1 MCSDKQAVRMSSLK
15 ILQKLLINEK
25 QQQIDLNQLI
35 DLIKSLNTF
44 TIYLQPILIKYFR
57 RIIIQ
62 ETNPFYLNIYIC
74 FLFEQSISDYQQKLD
89 LESSLQMQIETVNE
103 PTSILIKNESFKIT
117 YNEIACDFAN
127 FFFNRHYFFDSIMSL
142 NYNQNGYKQK
152 LLVYFIKFAQIM
164 LSLNEH
170 HIDDSTESS
179 TNESSNIKALL
190 RVNQPFDRKSLET
203 NSYLLIELINSKHYI
218 YIHEKI
224 FNLIIYL
231 VLYVIDATSDATT
244 SQITNELA
252 NIYSKNLFYSNFEH
266 VKLLNCSIKTALN
279 DQVKNKILSM
289 NLNSKDIINK
299 IMIQQDQISFIKFP
313 ADIIQSLVDSIADF
327 SSSTSPIENNLNELL
342 EYLIKKYG
350 ISKLSIY
357 MILNKMDS
365 ILKDKLNDI
374 NEIMNMLCN
383 LTGYSLNYII
393 DLVDLNKKKL
403 NESINDSQAGSL
415 FLDQLYK
422 IKEKFSITN
431 KQDEATSTN
440 QMMILGEDNELTIKN
455 YEFLFPLKKKC
466 KKTTKPHLE
475 SLPTDIYSNYLDT
488 ISKQINEIKSKQSI
502 QFKSI
507 EEPMQIEYNNND
519 SVKQNIDNIVNT
531 STKQN
536 LEANLNEHLNK
547 IDSDNERINLIANSI
562 LNYEKV
568 DLEIDEK
575 QPDSVESIEN
585 LVEKTFSNQSTRCLV
600 DILLD
605 YFCHLDPQ
613 IVSGLN
619 PIEYQVLFELRNTK
633 QSKSTTQ
640 PFLLSLFI
648 HQGDWKKLNNCVLF
662 LLDAVNVNNLSY
674 SMNPTIVLDFLSS
687 LIHIPELWKGT
698 ESKVTQV
705 NNFFFKQKLLRAF

>member
-1 MCSDKQAVRMSSLK
+1 
-15 ILQKLLINEK
+15 
-25 QQQIDLNQLI
+25 
-35 DLIKSLNTF
+35 
-44 TIYLQPILIKYFR
+44 
-57 RIIIQ
+57 
-62 ETNPFYLNIYIC
+62 
-74 FLFEQSISDYQQKLD
+74 
-89 LESSLQMQIETVNE
+89 
-103 PTSILIKNESFKIT
+103 
-117 YNEIACDFAN
+117 
-127 FFFNRHYFFDSIMSL
+127 MSL

-705 NNFFFKQKLLRAF
+705 NYFFFKQKLLKAF

>member
-252 NIYSKNLFYSNFEH
+252 NIYSKNLFYS
-266 VKLLNCSIKTALN
+266 
-279 DQVKNKILSM
+279 LSM

-299 IMIQQDQISFIKFP
+299 IMIPQDQISFIKFP

-350 ISKLSIY
+350 ISKLSIH

-705 NNFFFKQKLLRAF
+705 NYFFFKQKLLRAF